1 MGNTLCKP
9 VVQVQ
14 EQIVEQPKTIEPL
27 LTEESIKILN
37 IQNETKTE
45 SESILSTNEIVAKK
59 DEHVLEPIKETQ
71 TVEPEPVLEP
81 EIVLEPEVVETVLE
95 PEHVLEPE
103 VVETVLEPEHV
114 LEPEVVVETLSIVQ
128 PLDEASSTSSK
139 EEEEVPPLK
148 KKRGRKKKGEQ

>member
-14 EQIVEQPKTIEPL
+14 EQIVEQPKIIEPL

-103 VVETVLEPEHV
+103 VV
-114 LEPEVVVETLSIVQ
+114 VETLSIVQ

>member
-14 EQIVEQPKTIEPL
+14 EQIVEQPKIIEPL

-37 IQNETKTE
+37 VENETKPVISETKETE
-45 SESILSTNEIVAKK
+45 TIKEAENVVEPLPVETI
-59 DEHVLEPIKETQ
+59 LEPVISETK
-71 TVEPEPVLEP
+71 EPVLEP
-81 EIVLEPEVVETVLE
+81 EPIKETGTVEPVLEPEVEQ
-95 PEHVLEPE
+95 
-103 VVETVLEPEHV
+103 
-114 LEPEVVVETLSIVQ
+114 LSIVQ
-128 PLDEASSTSSK
+128 PDEASSTSSK

>member
-71 TVEPEPVLEP
+71 TVEPETVLEP

-103 VVETVLEPEHV
+103 VVESVISETK
-114 LEPEVVVETLSIVQ
+114 EPEVEQLSIIQ
-128 PLDEASSTSSK
+128 PLDEVSSISSK
-139 EEEEVPPLK
+139 DEEEVPPLK

>member
-103 VVETVLEPEHV
+103 VV
-114 LEPEVVVETLSIVQ
+114 VETLSIVQ